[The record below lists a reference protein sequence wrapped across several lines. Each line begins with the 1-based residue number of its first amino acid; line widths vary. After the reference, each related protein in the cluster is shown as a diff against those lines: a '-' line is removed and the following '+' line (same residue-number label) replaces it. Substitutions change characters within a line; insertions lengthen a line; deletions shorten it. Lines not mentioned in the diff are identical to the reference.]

1 MELRGGTLA
10 PAPWGTDEMK
20 TLDAL
25 RHSLTAINRS
35 AFQGL
40 HFDQHAI
47 EQELKKLKGWLKD
60 SGENSPSVDLIQE
73 SLLRFHKSGTVANL
87 KDARLVCRGVVT
99 PIGANQVRLIED
111 DKLFPKLLDCIAQ
124 YSAEPRKFRRC
135 YRGLLSSY
143 FSFDPDEEEGV
154 GAERSNWMQLRS
166 FLSEHLKTIQTDGTN
181 PDWVGA
187 ISAHQNLLSDKPC
200 ERYGSAFLEGRKDDF
215 EEAENH
221 LDISGASWVG
231 RSVVQAMVSA
241 ASHLDDDGFKHHL
254 PELLRLLG
262 EPRHASLVDNSL
274 SQILDRYSQTM
285 PMVMHLGLCNFAV
298 EHWKNPWVNVNHARW
313 RSVSETARKM
323 VADWLKLDF
332 LKQFFELLSAD
343 GSNDTRR
350 LDFWG
355 RYHTRIDDM
364 YFVLGKYA
372 MNNRAPAFVEL
383 KKKMDGRL
391 LSLQGGGA
399 PENNA
404 FIMTIGDCA
413 FVEFGTTGNAA
424 YVYQISGGLPF
435 DLANSKTLSAVNLK
449 DKRSAER
456 LMHKDNVHGYANW
469 ENRFDCHLFL
479 TYGIRAKDDEL
490 PEPWR
495 SGLCL
500 SRESESTHNIE
511 AFCRAF
517 NFNFEDRRS
526 AGGQLC
532 IDTDNIN
539 KVVNRQLHN
548 WGFGYREGRGW
559 WRQW

>member
-1 MELRGGTLA
+1 
-10 PAPWGTDEMK
+10 MK
-20 TLDAL
+20 MLDAL
-25 RHSLTAINRS
+25 RQSLTAINRT

-47 EQELKKLKGWLKD
+47 EQELKNLKGWLKD
-60 SGENSPSVDLIQE
+60 SGETSPSVDLIQE
-73 SLLRFHKSGTVANL
+73 SLLRFHKSATVANL
-87 KDARLVCRGVVT
+87 KDARLVCRGVIT
-99 PIGANQVRLIED
+99 PIGANQARLIED
-111 DKLFPKLLDCIAQ
+111 GKLFPKLLNWIAQ

-143 FSFDPDEEEGV
+143 FSFDPDEGV
-154 GAERSNWMQLRS
+154 GAGHSNWKQLRS
-166 FLSEHLKTIQTDGTN
+166 FLIQHLKTIQTDGTN
-181 PDWVGA
+181 PDWVDA
-187 ISAHQNLLSDKPC
+187 ISAHQNLLSDNPC
-200 ERYGSAFLEGRKDDF
+200 ERYGSAFLDGRKGDF

-221 LDISGASWVG
+221 LNISGASWVG
-231 RSVVQAMVSA
+231 RSVIQAMVGA

-274 SQILDRYSQTM
+274 SKILDRYSQTS
-285 PMVMHLGLCNFAV
+285 PLAMHLGLCNFAV
-298 EHWKNPWVNVNHARW
+298 EHWKNPWVNINHARW
-313 RSVSETARKM
+313 RSVSEAARKM

-435 DLANSKTLSAVNLK
+435 DLANVTSLSASNLK
-449 DKRSAER
+449 DKYSAER
-456 LMHKDNVHGYANW
+456 LMHKDNVHGYAKW
-469 ENRFDCHLFL
+469 ENRFDSQLFL
-479 TYGIRAKDDEL
+479 KYKIRAKDDEL

-495 SGLCL
+495 SGSWLA
-500 SRESESTHNIE
+500 EGTMQNVE

-517 NFNFEDRRS
+517 GFTFEDRRDS
-526 AGGQLC
+526 GGQFWIL
-532 IDTDNIN
+532 TDA
-539 KVVNRQLHN
+539 VNRVVSSQLEA
-548 WGFGYREGRGW
+548 WGFWHRGGRGW
-559 WRQW
+559 YHN